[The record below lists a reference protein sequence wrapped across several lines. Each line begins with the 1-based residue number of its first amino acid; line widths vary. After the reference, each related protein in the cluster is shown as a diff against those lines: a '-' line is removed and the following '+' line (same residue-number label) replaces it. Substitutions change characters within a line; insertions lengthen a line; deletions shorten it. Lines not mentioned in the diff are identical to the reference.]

1 MQIFQR
7 FKQNRLWF
15 IGTKPMCKRYFSGF
29 FLFSICVTALAAQ
42 EARKSP
48 HDTVSTTLSGKTI
61 TISYGR
67 PYLKGRQAI
76 GHELVPYGQV
86 WRTGA
91 DEATKLTT
99 DADLMIGNLRVPKGS
114 YSLFTVPEKGKWTL
128 VVNKKADQWGAF
140 NYNQSDDLG
149 RTALSEKQL
158 ASPVEQFTITLKPA
172 ADNSATLTLAWENTE
187 ASTNIHLAQ

>member
-1 MQIFQR
+1 M
-7 FKQNRLWF
+7 L
-15 IGTKPMCKRYFSGF
+15 KRSLSGL
-29 FLFSICVTALAAQ
+29 FLLAICGIALRAQ
-42 EARKSP
+42 EPRKSP
-48 HDTVSTTLSGKTI
+48 HDTVSTTLGGKTI

-91 DEATKLTT
+91 DEATKLTA
-99 DADLMIGNLRVPKGS
+99 DADLMIGDLRVPKGS
-114 YSLFTVPEKGKWTL
+114 YSLFTVPDKGKWTL

-149 RTALSEKQL
+149 RTPLAVKQL
-158 ASPVEQFTITLKPA
+158 ASPVEQFTITLKSESA
-172 ADNSATLTLAWENTE
+172 NSATLTLAWENTE
-187 ASTNIHLAQ
+187 ASTTIRLAQ